1 MKETKSAIKATMQ
14 FLVTIF
20 LTICVMCV
28 GGYGQELASKEQT
41 HETWQ
46 IWGAFLALSI
56 IIIPAASFWT
66 KQISKLF
73 NTED

>member
-1 MKETKSAIKATMQ
+1 MS
-14 FLVTIF
+14 
-20 LTICVMCV
+20 V
-28 GGYGQELASKEQT
+28 GGYGQELASNEQT

-56 IIIPAASFWT
+56 IILPAASFWT